1 LRKIGR
7 ILHISPSQ
15 KAVIKTSRP
24 LRIGERVFDGDKRF
38 IGKVFDVFGP
48 INSPYVEVDLQNN
61 REPSNLVGKM
71 VYQLP
76 SRRKNRSRKKK

>member
-15 KAVIKTSRP
+15 KAVIKTTRS
-24 LRIGERVFDGDKRF
+24 LRIGERVFDENKRF

-48 INSPYVEVDLQNN
+48 TGSPYVEVDLQN
-61 REPSNLVGKM
+61 RGSSDLVGKIA
-71 VYQLP
+71 YQLP
-76 SRRKNRSRKKK
+76 SKRKSRGRRRK